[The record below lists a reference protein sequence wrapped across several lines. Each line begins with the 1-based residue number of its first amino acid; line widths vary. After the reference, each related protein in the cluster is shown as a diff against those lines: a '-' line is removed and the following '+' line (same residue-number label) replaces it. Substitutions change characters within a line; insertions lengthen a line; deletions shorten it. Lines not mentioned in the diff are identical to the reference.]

1 MKNTRTVSGTQHG
14 FRTIEI
20 PDENHIRTAEELGL
34 NVEFSEAENYVI
46 YSTVPNA
53 NGGTFP
59 EWSFISP
66 GDDSCDIVHYT
77 FPPELIYLGEEDREA
92 AGYLLGNWMAY
103 TEDVYDKLIGIGI
116 RPEDLAEMI
125 IWKRDE

>member
-14 FRTIEI
+14 FRTIEV

-34 NVEFSEAENYVI
+34 NVEFSEVENYVI

-53 NGGTFP
+53 NGRNYVDC
-59 EWSFISP
+59 SFTTP
-66 GDDSCDIVHYT
+66 GDDSYDIVHYT
-77 FPPELIYLGEEDREA
+77 FPPELIYLGEEDKEA

-125 IWKRDE
+125 TWKRDE